1 MLEGIAGSPGL
12 SIGRAVVV
20 DTHRPGVVRR
30 HISRAAADGELQ
42 RFDAA
47 AVSAASA
54 LRDVAERV
62 RKGPGR
68 AESSILEAYVLMV
81 QDETLRED
89 VERRIRID
97 QQCVEW
103 ALESTIVDMAAQM
116 REGDDPY
123 LAERSHDFEFIGDRL
138 LMALSGRKRD
148 AVTPRLD
155 APGIVVGSD
164 LSPAETATFDR
175 GHVLAMAT
183 EIGTRTSHTAI
194 LARALEI
201 PAVVGVRR
209 LLEVVG
215 NGDMLIVDGTRGRV
229 VVSPDAETIER
240 ASKRA
245 ERRLVQVRG
254 LLETRDAPATTR
266 CGAAVQ
272 LSANIELPGEAE
284 IAVDLGAQ
292 GVGLYRTEFLYVD
305 RSQPPGELEQYETYA
320 RVLSAMGGRPV
331 TLRTFDIGGDKFV
344 SAFQVPKDMNP
355 ALGLRAI
362 RLGLSRPEI
371 LKTQFRAMIRA
382 SAHGDLRIMIP
393 MIASLSELTQA
404 RELFSQARAEVS
416 AAGHGSAAEIPL
428 GIMVEVPS
436 AAVMADVLAQD
447 AEFFSIGTN
456 DLVQYTL
463 AVDRTNRE
471 LAHLATHFDPSILR
485 LIRGVVA
492 AAVAKSRPVVVC
504 GAMASDPLATVLL
517 LGLGLRNLSMEAAA
531 IPKVKAAIARVTLA
545 EAEALALQA
554 LGLGTATEVEAL
566 AQAALAD
573 RLADLID
580 DA

>member
-1 MLEGIAGSPGL
+1 
-12 SIGRAVVV
+12 
-20 DTHRPGVVRR
+20 
-30 HISRAAADGELQ
+30 
-42 RFDAA
+42 
-47 AVSAASA
+47 
-54 LRDVAERV
+54 
-62 RKGPGR
+62 
-68 AESSILEAYVLMV
+68 
-81 QDETLRED
+81 
-89 VERRIRID
+89 
-97 QQCVEW
+97 
-103 ALESTIVDMAAQM
+103 
-116 REGDDPY
+116 
-123 LAERSHDFEFIGDRL
+123 
-138 LMALSGRKRD
+138 
-148 AVTPRLD
+148 
-155 APGIVVGSD
+155 
-164 LSPAETATFDR
+164 
-175 GHVLAMAT
+175 
-183 EIGTRTSHTAI
+183 
-194 LARALEI
+194 
-201 PAVVGVRR
+201 
-209 LLEVVG
+209 
-215 NGDMLIVDGTRGRV
+215 
-229 VVSPDAETIER
+229 
-240 ASKRA
+240 
-245 ERRLVQVRG
+245 
-254 LLETRDAPATTR
+254 
-266 CGAAVQ
+266 
-272 LSANIELPGEAE
+272 

-404 RELFSQARAEVS
+404 RELFAQARAEVS

-428 GIMVEVPS
+428 GIMGEVPS

-492 AAVAKSRPVVVC
+492 AAVAKGRPVVVC